1 MVNFRFHL
9 VSLTAVFL
17 ALAVGIGLGATVVDQ
32 ATVDVLQRRL
42 DGVSE
47 RVDRTDGE
55 NQRLRDD
62 VGRWSKFGEEA
73 GNESV
78 EGRLTDIPVVVVG
91 VRGTDPGPVEAL
103 QASLVAAGARYQA
116 TLWFTSKLRLDKPE
130 DVNDL
135 AQIVGATTRDP
146 DAVRQA
152 TVARVASVLGDASSP
167 LLLRA
172 LRDGAFLD
180 VEAGEAFRGADAA
193 LESLSPTTRF
203 VVVSSAEAVVANAQ
217 LAIPFAAQLADA
229 ARGRV
234 LAAEPGRE
242 PGGRDQPG
250 QRAVFVGPL
259 RENASVSSVMSTVDN
274 LEDFRGRFATVYALR
289 DLARGKVGQFGVG
302 PGATSLVPETA
313 S

>member
-62 VGRWSKFGEEA
+62 LGRWSRFAEEA
-73 GNESV
+73 SNESV
-78 EGRLTDIPVVVVG
+78 EGRLTDVPVVAVAVQ
-91 VRGTDPGPVEAL
+91 GTERAPVEAL
-103 QASLVAAGARYQA
+103 QASLVAAGARYQG
-116 TLWFTSKLRLDKPE
+116 TLWLTSKLRLDKPE
-130 DVNDL
+130 DIADL
-135 AQIVGATTRDP
+135 AQIVGATTRAPDP
-146 DAVRQA
+146 VRQA
-152 TVARVASVLGDASSP
+152 AVARMTAALGSANAP

-172 LRDGAFLD
+172 LRDATFLD
-180 VEAGEAFRGADAA
+180 IEAPADDVAA
-193 LESLSPTTRF
+193 LDGLLPTTRF
-203 VVVSSAEAVVANAQ
+203 VVVSSSEAEVPNEQ

-229 ARGRV
+229 ARSRV
-234 LAAEPGRE
+234 LAAEPGRD
-242 PGGRDQPG
+242 PQGKDQPG
-250 QRAVFVGPL
+250 QRAIFVGPL
-259 RENASVSSVMSTVDN
+259 RQNASVSALLSTVDN
-274 LEDFRGRFATVYALR
+274 LEDYRGRFASVYALR

>member
-62 VGRWSKFGEEA
+62 LGRWSRFAEEA
-73 GNESV
+73 SNESV
-78 EGRLTDIPVVVVG
+78 EGRLTDVPVVAVAVQ
-91 VRGTDPGPVEAL
+91 GTERAPVEAL
-103 QASLVAAGARYQA
+103 QASLVAAGARYQG
-116 TLWFTSKLRLDKPE
+116 TLWLTSKLRLDKPE
-130 DVNDL
+130 DIADL
-135 AQIVGATTRDP
+135 AQIVGATTRAPDP
-146 DAVRQA
+146 VRQA
-152 TVARVASVLGDASSP
+152 AVARITSSLGSANAP

-172 LRDGAFLD
+172 LRAAAFLD
-180 VEAGEAFRGADAA
+180 VEAPADDVVA
-193 LESLSPTTRF
+193 LEGLLPTTRF
-203 VVVSSAEAVVANAQ
+203 VVVSSSEAEVPNEQ

-229 ARGRV
+229 ARSRV
-234 LAAEPGRE
+234 LAAEPGRD
-242 PGGRDQPG
+242 PQGKDQPG
-250 QRAVFVGPL
+250 QRAIFVGPL
-259 RENASVSSVMSTVDN
+259 RQNASVSALLSTVDN
-274 LEDFRGRFATVYALR
+274 LEDYRGRFASVYALR

>member
-47 RVDRTDGE
+47 RVDRTDRE
-55 NQRLRDD
+55 NQRLGDD
-62 VGRWSKFGEEA
+62 LGRWSKFAEEA
-73 GNESV
+73 SNESV
-78 EGRLTDIPVVVVG
+78 EGRLADVPVVVVG
-91 VRGTDPGPVEAL
+91 VQGTERAPVEAL

-116 TLWFTSKLRLDKPE
+116 TLWFTSKLRLEKPE
-130 DVNDL
+130 DINDL
-135 AQIVGATTRDP
+135 ARILGATARAPDP
-146 DAVRQA
+146 LRQA
-152 TVARVASVLGDASSP
+152 AVARLASALAGADADAP

-172 LRDGAFLD
+172 LRDAAFVD
-180 VEAGEAFRGADAA
+180 VEAPGDDDVA
-193 LESLSPTTRF
+193 LDGLSSGTRF
-203 VVVSSAEAVVANAQ
+203 VVVSGAEAEVPNEQ
-217 LAIPFAAQLADA
+217 LAVPFAAQLADA

-242 PGGRDQPG
+242 PQGSDQPG

-259 RENASVSSVMSTVDN
+259 RDNASVSSLLTTVDN
-274 LEDFRGRFATVYALR
+274 LEDFRGRFAVVYALR
-289 DLARGKVGQFGVG
+289 DLARGKVGQYGVG
-302 PGATSLVPETA
+302 PRATSLVPETA